1 MNKGFRAGHGQMW
14 LAGDDANRQ
23 PGQLNRP
30 CRLSYR
36 LRDRSQGEVGGDPGA
51 HVGDHGRRPGTDS
64 SVPQSTCKPFV
75 QPDVDICHDLHGD
88 GRRERVLR
96 HPQTCVEPA
105 AAQALVELVR
115 RVVGSGFTDTLK
127 PLIMVGC
134 AIADR
139 ERAASRPVP
148 GSRTAA
154 HPGWACRW
162 RRAEPAGE
170 PLAHLA
176 VRPPGSSSA
185 LSRPCRSHTAC
196 RHPRHQPDTA
206 PQALQDGQRAVSLVH
221 DEVARRPENGWPRE
235 VAQIIGA
242 TQATGS

>member
-139 ERAASRPVP
+139 ERP
-148 GSRTAA
+148 
-154 HPGWACRW
+154 H
-162 RRAEPAGE
+162 
-170 PLAHLA
+170 HD
-176 VRPPGSSSA
+176 
-185 LSRPCRSHTAC
+185 PCRGAGRLPILAGHADGVEPNLQANLLHIWRFGHPVVAPHYQDPAARTPHAAIHGTSLTP
-196 RHPRHQPDTA
+196 RPRHYKTA
-206 PQALQDGQRAVSLVH
+206 SAPCPWFMTRLPA
-221 DEVARRPENGWPRE
+221 ARKTGGPEKWPR
-235 VAQIIGA
+235 
-242 TQATGS
+242 